1 MCRVHVAAGVTTYSI
16 LQDGNPTAVTNA
28 PFKPGQAVQ
37 IDGLSVNITGSPAS
51 GDNFELRPS
60 QPDQSVFDVLDRA
73 IAELATPMRTAG
85 QIAQSN
91 SSNITALDAS
101 MGQLSV
107 ARSRVGE
114 TLNRIESVTG
124 RLDDSRLASQTE
136 RAGAEGLDMVKA
148 ISEFQ
153 NKQTGYDAALKSYAM
168 VQKISLFNYVS

>member
-1 MCRVHVAAGVTTYSI
+1 MA
-16 LQDGNPTAVTNA
+16 
-28 PFKPGQAVQ
+28 
-37 IDGLSVNITGSPAS
+37 
-51 GDNFELRPS
+51 
-60 QPDQSVFDVLDRA
+60 
-73 IAELATPMRTAG
+73 
-85 QIAQSN
+85 
-91 SSNITALDAS
+91 
-101 MGQLSV
+101 QLSA